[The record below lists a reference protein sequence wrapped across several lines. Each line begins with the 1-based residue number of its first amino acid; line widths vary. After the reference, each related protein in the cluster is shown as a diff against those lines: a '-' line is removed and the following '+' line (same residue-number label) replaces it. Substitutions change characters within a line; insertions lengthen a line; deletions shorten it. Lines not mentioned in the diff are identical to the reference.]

1 MNMERTEELA
11 MFRTALEI
19 ADLHPAAVRLP
30 DDHQLI
36 VGAMRFHYL
45 DWGGSGTPILFL
57 HGGGI
62 NAHTWDCVAVMLGE
76 RHRCIALD
84 QRGHGDSEWSPLV
97 DYRIAAHV
105 GDIEGFI
112 ETTGLQRPIVVGQS
126 MGGLNSIAYAT
137 RHGDQI
143 SAMVIVDVAPEIS
156 ASGAERIREFS
167 SIPELDSP
175 QAFLE
180 RAVRFN
186 PIRDPA
192 VLRRSLHYNLRQTP
206 AGKWTFKHDQRRRS
220 DDATRSFAE
229 ERARLVSDLSRI
241 RCPTLVVRGALSD
254 VLTEAAAEKFA
265 RSLPDGRWVRVEK
278 SGHNVQ
284 GDNPRA
290 LLDATVA
297 FFREARISG

>member
-220 DDATRSFAE
+220 DDAMRSFAE
-229 ERARLVSDLSRI
+229 DRARLVSDLSRI

-254 VLTEAAAEKFA
+254 VLTDAAAEKFA

-290 LLDATVA
+290 LLDAMLA